1 LRFEVSP
8 GQLILRNPISNIP
21 NTKKRLGGVLKALTS
36 NPSTAKKKKKR
47 KERKKCL
54 THYQLLPFLSLF
66 EPLATL
72 NLLPVSMDLS

>member
-36 NPSTAKKKKKR
+36 NPSTAKKKKK
-47 KERKKCL
+47 ERKKEMP
-54 THYQLLPFLSLF
+54 YPLPVTPFSLF
-66 EPLATL
+66 I
-72 NLLPVSMDLS
+72 